1 MNEHEI
7 RQFMEDEI
15 RRLEEEVMDGSL
27 EAQDRLERARGAF
40 YESAGS
46 LSAKDAPRAMRTF
59 IEATQGA
66 DFVGTVLPLGDGTFG
81 LRDRKREFNFSK
93 AFGGLTA
100 RDEGKR
106 IYRKGSQFEIEN
118 DEQRDSRLR
127 RF

>member
-15 RRLEEEVMDGSL
+15 RRLEEEVMEGSL
-27 EAQDRLERARGAF
+27 DAHDRLERARGAF
-40 YESAGS
+40 YESAAS
-46 LSAKDAPRAMRTF
+46 LSAKEAPRAMRNF
-59 IEATQGA
+59 IEAAQGA
-66 DFVGTVLPLGDGTFG
+66 DLMGTVMPIGDGTFG

-106 IYRKGSQFEIEN
+106 IYRRGSHFEIEN
-118 DEQRDSRLR
+118 DEQRDRRLR